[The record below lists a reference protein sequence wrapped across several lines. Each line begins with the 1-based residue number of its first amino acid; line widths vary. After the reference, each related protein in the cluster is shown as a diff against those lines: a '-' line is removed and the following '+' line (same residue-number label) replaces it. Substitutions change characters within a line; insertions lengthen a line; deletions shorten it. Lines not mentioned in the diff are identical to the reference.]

1 MYRMLRDVAVGAAA
15 GAGAGA
21 GRAMDAATTWFL
33 QRQSEVS
40 KRREEELTLGGAP
53 LVTVRRLA
61 DVFGAEVTDEEAA
74 RLAGLLHRGLK
85 TAYGV
90 TAALLVRAGT
100 RPLRAGLA
108 VGAAAFL
115 VVDEGVSALGV
126 VPRAPA
132 YPLESHLR
140 GAVGHLTFGIVMG
153 GTLALARRLGT
164 VGSV

>member
-33 QRQSEVS
+33 QRQ
-40 KRREEELTLGGAP
+40 
-53 LVTVRRLA
+53 VTARRLA

-108 VGAAAFL
+108 VGTAAFL
-115 VVDEGVSALGV
+115 VVDEGMSALGV

-140 GAVGHLTFGIVMG
+140 GPVGHLTFGIVMG
-153 GTLALARRLGT
+153 GTLALARRLGA